1 MMVDLLAAFGIGL
14 VGSLHCL
21 GMCGPLVLAY
31 ALNLEGPDPTKSH
44 AHLLRNGCHHLAFHC
59 GRLITYGCLG
69 GAAALL
75 FQAATLRGTLAH
87 MSGGTTLIGG
97 GVLIFLGAMLMKIFP
112 LPQGLSRYF
121 SESGARWGSRISP
134 LFRSRGAASKMMLG
148 VFVGF
153 LPCGLSWA
161 MIVKA
166 ATTQDALAGFSTTAA
181 FGLGTVPALFL
192 SGFFASFLSFK
203 LRVLG
208 EKMAAS
214 SIIIMGLIMVSKGAR
229 IFV

>member
-1 MMVDLLAAFGIGL
+1 MTDLLAAFGIGF

-31 ALNLEGPDPTKSH
+31 ALNLQGPGPKKSM
-44 AHLLRNGCHHLAFHC
+44 AHLLRNGFHHLAFHC
-59 GRLITYGCLG
+59 GRLIAYGGL
-69 GAAALL
+69 GAAGALL

-87 MSGGTTLIGG
+87 VSGGMTLIGG
-97 GVLIFLGAMLMKIFP
+97 GLMLLLGALLLRIFP
-112 LPQGLSRYF
+112 LPEGLSRFF
-121 SESGARWGSRISP
+121 SESGSRWGSRISP
-134 LFRSRGAASKMMLG
+134 LLLSRDPASKMMLG
-148 VFVGF
+148 LLVGF

-166 ATTQDALAGFSTTAA
+166 ATTQDPFAGFSITAA

-192 SGFFASFLSFK
+192 SGFVASFLSFK

-214 SIIIMGLIMVSKGAR
+214 SILIMGLILVSKGAR
-229 IFV
+229 IIV